1 MIKYKVQS
9 KIVCLKGIDLM
20 QFRFGFQ
27 KLTEKSY
34 YILYL
39 RQISIEG
46 GPKVSKDGV
55 TIGLNFSL
63 LCNDYFLEVLFL
75 VLLNMDINLGEWY
88 LFLMQLN

>member
-34 YILYL
+34 YIY
-39 RQISIEG
+39 SIF
-46 GPKVSKDGV
+46 K
-55 TIGLNFSL
+55 T
-63 LCNDYFLEVLFL
+63 
-75 VLLNMDINLGEWY
+75 NLDRRRAESEQRRRHDRSE
-88 LFLMQLN
+88 FFIIM